1 MCAHA
6 PITWPMRKLILLAAL
21 LAACAPQAS
30 PARTPEA
37 RAEQVLKSVPLADG
51 HNDWPYALRQAFGVE
66 GALKADLNQPAV
78 GKSASAFATG
88 GLTRGHTSISLI
100 RKGHLGL
107 QLWSVYVP
115 ASLSPD
121 EAVKQTLE
129 QIEIARSFAVRHPEQ
144 FATVTTADEAE
155 RVWKSGRLP
164 GILALEG
171 AHQIAD
177 DIAVLRRAHAS
188 GVRSMTLS
196 HSQPTRLFDSA
207 TADPRHNGMASDA
220 GAMIAEMNRLGVLV
234 DLSHVSPAVMN
245 AVLDVT
251 RAPVIFSHS
260 SAKAVTNHP
269 RNVPD
274 DVLKRLPANGGI
286 VMVTFVPAFIDQARS
301 DWQTRR
307 QAQQMIAG
315 QGAEGAARM
324 ADWDV
329 QNPRPVSTLAMVA
342 DHVDHVA
349 RVAGHD
355 HVGLGGDFDG
365 VPDLPTGLEDVSTY
379 PALFA
384 ELVRRGWSDTDLKK
398 LAGLNFLRVLRA
410 NEKVA
415 SHVPAATSAGV
426 TSQ

>member
-1 MCAHA
+1 
-6 PITWPMRKLILLAAL
+6 MRSKRILASVL
-21 LAACAPQAS
+21 LAACAQQAV

-37 RAEQVLKSVPLADG
+37 RAEYVLKSVPLADG
-51 HNDWPYALRQAFGVE
+51 HNDWPHALRQAFGVE
-66 GALKADLNQPAV
+66 GAFRADLNQPVV
-78 GKSASAFATG
+78 GKSTSAYATG
-88 GLTRGHTSISLI
+88 GLTRGHTSIPLI
-100 RKGHLGL
+100 RKGRLGL

-115 ASLSPD
+115 ASLAPG
-121 EAVKQTLE
+121 EAVRQTFE
-129 QIEIARSFAVRHPEQ
+129 QIAIAQSFAIRHPEQ

-155 RVWKSGRLP
+155 KVWRSGRLP

-177 DIAVLRRAHAS
+177 DVAVLRRAHAS

-196 HSQPTRLFDSA
+196 HSQPTGLFDSA
-207 TADPRHNGMASDA
+207 TADPRHNGMAADA
-220 GAMIAEMNRLGVLV
+220 EGMIAEMNRLGVLV

-245 AVLDVT
+245 AVLDIT

-286 VMVTFVPAFIDQARS
+286 VMVTFVPAFVDQARA

-315 QGAEGAARM
+315 QGAQAAARM
-324 ADWDV
+324 ADWDS

-342 DHVDHVA
+342 DHIDHVA
-349 RVAGHD
+349 KVAGHD

-365 VPDLPTGLEDVSTY
+365 VPDLPIGLEDVSTY

-384 ELVRRGWSDTDLKK
+384 ELARRGWSDTNLKK
-398 LAGLNFLRVLRA
+398 LAGRNFFRVLRA

-415 SHVPAATSAGV
+415 SQSFALGSAGV
-426 TSQ
+426 TGR